1 MSRSNQNNP
10 NFILNKNITV
20 SFSLHRSKLSELQ
33 YRDSTVIYID
43 VEINSFSDY
52 AQITLKGDYDEINSM
67 LKKLDKTLK
76 EDPIQTISIYVLI
89 HQIYYFVKF
98 IEKNKI
104 DCIME
109 NIICREVLDDQ
120 YFRAIIRG
128 TKPELDAIIVELF
141 SSGFLF
147 RNSLDNNGEK

>member
-10 NFILNKNITV
+10 NFILNKTITV
-20 SFSLHRSKLSELQ
+20 SFSLRRDKLKQLQ
-33 YRDSTVIYID
+33 YRIPTFICTE
-43 VEINSFSDY
+43 VEINSSSNY
-52 AQITLKGDYDEINSM
+52 AEVTLKGDYDEINSM

-109 NIICREVLDDQ
+109 NIICHEVLDDQ